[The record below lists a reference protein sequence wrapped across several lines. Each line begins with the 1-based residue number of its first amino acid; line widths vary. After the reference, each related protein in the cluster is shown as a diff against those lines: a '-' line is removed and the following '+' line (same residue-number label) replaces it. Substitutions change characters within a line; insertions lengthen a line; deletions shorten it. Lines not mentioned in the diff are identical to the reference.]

1 MRAEMTG
8 DIYLVIG
15 DELRDVYLRWIGDVS
30 RKKKIL
36 CVILCFFILSSFL
49 INYFIVV
56 YIRDF
61 LEN

>member
-30 RKKKIL
+30 RKKKIVCDFVFL
-36 CVILCFFILSSFL
+36 HIVKLFNKLFYCGIIFFTQ
-49 INYFIVV
+49 N
-56 YIRDF
+56 
-61 LEN
+61 